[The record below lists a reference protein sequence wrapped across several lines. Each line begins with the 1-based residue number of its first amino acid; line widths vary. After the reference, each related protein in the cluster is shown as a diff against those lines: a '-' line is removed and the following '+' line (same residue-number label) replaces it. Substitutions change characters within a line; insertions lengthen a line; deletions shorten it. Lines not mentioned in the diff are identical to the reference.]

1 MVRFH
6 TCIVWLVAAAFGIIL
21 GQAGQALGEDFRV
34 DNAVYAGDQKEPSSQ
49 STTIFHAGVVYDCLK
64 APAETVVFD
73 KTGGRFVLL
82 NLSHRM
88 RTELTTSEVAAFI
101 DRLQPVAAK
110 SKDPL
115 VAFLAA
121 PKFQERSD
129 QPGELTLASPWITYR
144 LVLSG
149 ESSPSVVEQYRDFC
163 DWYARLNALLVPGSQ
178 PPFGRLVV
186 DAAMAQR
193 RAIASQ
199 VVLTLH
205 TGKGSRQPTT
215 IRSEHRLVIPL
226 EAADL
231 ERVARA
237 RKFMENFK
245 LVSFDQYQKV
255 ESR

>member
-6 TCIVWLVAAAFGIIL
+6 ACIVLLAAAAFGITL
-21 GQAGQALGEDFRV
+21 SQVRPALGEDFRV
-34 DNAVYAGDQKEPSSQ
+34 DNAVYVGDQKEPSSE
-49 STTIFHAGVVYDCLK
+49 STTIFQAGVVYDCLK
-64 APAETVVFD
+64 TPAETVVFD
-73 KTGGRFVLL
+73 KRAGRFSLL
-82 NLSHRM
+82 NLSHRK
-88 RTELTTSEVAAFI
+88 RTELTTDEVAAFI

-110 SKDPL
+110 SEDPL

-129 QPGELTLASPWITYR
+129 QPGELTLSSPWITYR

-149 ESSPSVVEQYRDFC
+149 ETSPSVVEQYHDFC

-178 PPFGRLVV
+178 PPFGRLLV

-199 VVLTLH
+199 VVLTRH
-205 TGKGSRQPTT
+205 TGKGSQPPTT
-215 IRSEHRLVIPL
+215 VRSQHRLVCPL

-237 RKFMENFK
+237 REFMDKFK
-245 LVSFDQYQKV
+245 LVSFDQYRKI
-255 ESR
+255 EPR